1 MSKKEAVTIMEIYFS
16 LLWQESGLIII
27 LIWAICCVHKIKN
40 ARHVA
45 RYEFPIGILYWI
57 NSPKPF
63 EYFTWKF
70 RNR

>member
-16 LLWQESGLIII
+16 LLWQESGLITI

-45 RYEFPIGILYWI
+45 RYKFPIWGIILNLSVY
-57 NSPKPF
+57 KPMNIR
-63 EYFTWKF
+63 WMI
-70 RNR
+70 

>member
-45 RYEFPIGILYWI
+45 RYEFPIEGNIL
-57 NSPKPF
+57 N
-63 EYFTWKF
+63 
-70 RNR
+70 

>member
-1 MSKKEAVTIMEIYFS
+1 MTILIEIQNWDLMSKKEAVTIMEIYFS

-45 RYEFPIGILYWI
+45 RYEFPIGVTIL
-57 NSPKPF
+57 NLLA
-63 EYFTWKF
+63 
-70 RNR
+70 